1 MRTFIGVIDIIRK
14 DGRSPFYNFKPLREI
29 VDGVLVK
36 VDYSELLPESQ
47 ADNINLRYTF
57 QNDEEYN
64 YMSDNFANR
73 ELYVIDFE
81 KNELEDNYNNDNERL
96 NTGYLLKI
104 DMLRKNNRIRPLYQ
118 TKNIIQIYSSKKVNK
133 ESLSSNNIYIIDEYT
148 GIREGQKIYI
158 QLKEENSDFFAGP
171 YTVQKQKNKS
181 AIA

>member
-14 DGRSPFYNFKPLREI
+14 EGRFPFYNFKPLREI
-29 VDGVLVK
+29 VDGVLIK
-36 VDYSELLPESQ
+36 VDYNELLPESL

-57 QNDEEYN
+57 QSDEEYN

-104 DMLRKNNRIRPLYQ
+104 DMLRKNNR
-118 TKNIIQIYSSKKVNK
+118 
-133 ESLSSNNIYIIDEYT
+133 
-148 GIREGQKIYI
+148 
-158 QLKEENSDFFAGP
+158 
-171 YTVQKQKNKS
+171 
-181 AIA
+181 